1 LTNNPF
7 AYRWVRRLD
16 FEPGKLNI
24 VTGTSARGKSAL
36 LDIVEY
42 CIARSRVTLP
52 IGPISQTV
60 AWYAVVLQLPSVQA
74 FVARPAPRQG
84 AASSSQAM
92 LRLGKRVSIP
102 SSSELAV
109 DIDDDSVRLQ
119 LGSLIGIEEIV
130 RPPPAST
137 LLNPIPINI
146 KHALLLCFQGQSE
159 IGSRTFLFHRQGE
172 QGIAP
177 AIRSTLPYFLGA
189 TPADYALK
197 HQQLTS
203 LKRDLRRVEGELR
216 EANSINEEIDFDVRS
231 LLTEAYARGL
241 VDSTSQEGRDDAI
254 AALRRALDVVVED
267 SDGLTDEGERARELL
282 ARRAELRDRLRDLL
296 EQRAFITNQERT
308 EGQYL
313 GAATTGAVR
322 LRSIELI
329 PDHVAS
335 NPAICPVCASTLA
348 EPDPTLADLQ
358 ASLNELTAQLREAES
373 ARPRK
378 LATLAELDGNIE
390 ALRTELRAIDEALQA
405 LREADTAAAERR
417 QRSQAQAFTQGRIH
431 QYLSRIEQI
440 AEARLNRLRESRLGL
455 TSPEFSE
462 AERGGIR
469 GALIKSWTGELA
481 PRRYS
486 CCPSAPQSARSSGN
500 LSGIDQ
506 PRWVSRSLRNRSK
519 QDRTRSPN
527 TAADTTAAL

>member
-1 LTNNPF
+1 MDLECGDVRGGSCVAGAGAPIRRGHRRCGRSRCAEDGRRNRLGRPRQPGRLSSSRPPARPPHERTTSQRPSASDWRLTNNPF

-92 LRLGKRVSIP
+92 FRLGKRVSIP

-130 RPPPAST
+130 RHPPAST

-254 AALRRALDVVVED
+254 AALRRALGGVV
-267 SDGLTDEGERARELL
+267 
-282 ARRAELRDRLRDLL
+282 
-296 EQRAFITNQERT
+296 
-308 EGQYL
+308 
-313 GAATTGAVR
+313 
-322 LRSIELI
+322 
-329 PDHVAS
+329 
-335 NPAICPVCASTLA
+335 
-348 EPDPTLADLQ
+348 
-358 ASLNELTAQLREAES
+358 
-373 ARPRK
+373 
-378 LATLAELDGNIE
+378 
-390 ALRTELRAIDEALQA
+390 
-405 LREADTAAAERR
+405 
-417 QRSQAQAFTQGRIH
+417 
-431 QYLSRIEQI
+431 
-440 AEARLNRLRESRLGL
+440 
-455 TSPEFSE
+455 
-462 AERGGIR
+462 
-469 GALIKSWTGELA
+469 
-481 PRRYS
+481 
-486 CCPSAPQSARSSGN
+486 
-500 LSGIDQ
+500 
-506 PRWVSRSLRNRSK
+506 
-519 QDRTRSPN
+519 
-527 TAADTTAAL
+527 